1 MNSLWIQKKVDWDN
15 FFEITCPYCKNGGC
29 VGSDV
34 LSKLKYCPYCGARMD
49 LTDASD
55 AELVDMLQD
64 VIKVRDEMIDCLRK
78 ELDTKD
84 EELLTKHNEYAQLRH
99 EYELFNAVFEDIKK
113 VLITIRPHEWAK
125 IAKKYNKED

>member
-29 VGSDV
+29 VGSDA

-78 ELDTKD
+78 ELDAKD

-99 EYELFNAVFEDIKK
+99 EYNLLNEVCDSMKK
-113 VLITIRPHEWAK
+113 VLMKIRPNEWAA